1 MKKMLKFVGIV
12 LGVFL
17 ALALLLVLTLPLW
30 IGGVVKITANTAV
43 PPMTRTE
50 FKINGFSCNW
60 YNGRLEIADVKLS
73 NPEGFDQKMAFNLG
87 KVLVDVA
94 MSTVFSDPMVIEK
107 IEVKDVFVSYL
118 DGSHGTN
125 NFEII
130 TANVKDFLGIEPED
144 DEDDDEVEA
153 PSKDATKEVAK
164 EQPKEEAKQ
173 EVANEEEKGGSGRKF
188 IIDDILIDS
197 VVVQYGA
204 VTLPLKMPIHLTG
217 IGRDLGGL
225 NAENAWKEIFSQFWR
240 SLTNIGAGILSLG
253 SAGMDKAGEML
264 DSLKVKDGANS
275 AIKATS
281 DAVDKASGAI
291 KNLFN

>member
-1 MKKMLKFVGIV
+1 V
-12 LGVFL
+12 
-17 ALALLLVLTLPLW
+17 T
-30 IGGVVKITANTAV
+30 TAANNAV

-50 FKINGFSCNW
+50 FEINGFSCNW
-60 YNGRLEIADVKLS
+60 YNGRLEISDVKLS
-73 NPEGFDQKMAFNLG
+73 NPEGFDQKMAFTLG
-87 KVLVDVA
+87 KVFVDID

-125 NFEII
+125 NFDMI
-130 TANVKDFLGIEPED
+130 TANVKNFLGIEPED
-144 DEDDDEVEA
+144 DEDESEETAGKDATDKGTA
-153 PSKDATKEVAK
+153 SKDAKKKDTKDE
-164 EQPKEEAKQ
+164 EEAKQ
-173 EVANEEEKGGSGRKF
+173 DVAVEDEKGSGRKF

-204 VTLPLKMPIHLTG
+204 ITLPLKVPIHLTG
-217 IGRDLGGL
+217 VGRDLGGL

-253 SAGMDKAGEML
+253 SSGVDKAGQML
-264 DSLKVKDGANS
+264 DNLKIKEGAGS
-275 AIKATS
+275 AVKATS
-281 DAVDKASGAI
+281 EAVDKAAGAI